1 MEQSQIICRNYLLQL
16 EENNRY
22 LQFLQDEFG
31 ILYTFANGILTI
43 VDANKTLLKA
53 MPLTLVGVNGFID
66 KYQEYRFLNVDL
78 DSTLSLIEA
87 AQNAYAAHY
96 FDHLERSVLLKDV
109 RAGTQAIPNL
119 FSFSDAL
126 NAVNK
131 IEYQCT
137 RGQIRNLLN
146 RAINNS
152 PTNLMV
158 DSVSG
163 AIVFKTAVAITP

>member
-1 MEQSQIICRNYLLQL
+1 MATKRFWGTTSKPVGGQSQIICRNYLLQL

-78 DSTLSLIEA
+78 DSTLSLIEK
-87 AQNAYAAHY
+87 
-96 FDHLERSVLLKDV
+96 LR
-109 RAGTQAIPNL
+109 RTPTQRIIL
-119 FSFSDAL
+119 TILRDR
-126 NAVNK
+126 
-131 IEYQCT
+131 CC
-137 RGQIRNLLN
+137 
-146 RAINNS
+146 
-152 PTNLMV
+152 
-158 DSVSG
+158 
-163 AIVFKTAVAITP
+163 